1 MQSEGNKLV
10 CNSELLR
17 VSTLIHLSDEPMNFN
32 HFVEIR
38 ELLSGKIWQKQSL
51 QVDVPGLTFLGSAGQ
66 TSQVPKR
73 FSSLMLPLS
82 TV

>member
-10 CNSELLR
+10 CNPELLR
-17 VSTLIHLSDEPMNFN
+17 VSTLIHLSDEPMNFH

-51 QVDVPGLTFLGSAGQ
+51 QVAVPGLTFLCSAGQ

-82 TV
+82 PV